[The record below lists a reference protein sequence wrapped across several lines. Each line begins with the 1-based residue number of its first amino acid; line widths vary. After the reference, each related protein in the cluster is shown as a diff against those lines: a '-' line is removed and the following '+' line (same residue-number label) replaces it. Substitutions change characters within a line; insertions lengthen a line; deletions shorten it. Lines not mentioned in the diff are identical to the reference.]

1 MWECIGDLDCLKQ
14 NAALAA
20 IAGAVIGA
28 LATGIIN
35 FAINMLMLWRNNF
48 QKKRAVENAIQAE
61 LSCIIN
67 LLNAISDANGDSEII
82 AYLNAI
88 FKSDLVIKTL
98 APEIWR
104 LGYDSAQDTVE
115 FYAQLT
121 TDFEKHRHPDTQKFH
136 NTESV
141 RETAKNLADE
151 GVKLSLSLGQNKGM
165 KKRWKMIAAILAVL
179 VLGGVLAGP
188 IMSDVE
194 RPDYEVISSA
204 AQNIELRRYA
214 PMIIAQVTVEGA
226 REQAIGDGFR
236 LLADYIFGNNTVSQE
251 IAMTA
256 PVQQQ
261 ASEKIAM
268 TAPVQQQAEGNAWT
282 VSFVMPSDY
291 TMETLPKPNN
301 ERVTLKQIP
310 IAGDEPL
317 SNPYD
322 TIYRWV
328 RVLNKRASAS

>member
-1 MWECIGDLDCLKQ
+1 M
-14 NAALAA
+14 
-20 IAGAVIGA
+20 
-28 LATGIIN
+28 
-35 FAINMLMLWRNNF
+35 R
-48 QKKRAVENAIQAE
+48 
-61 LSCIIN
+61 
-67 LLNAISDANGDSEII
+67 
-82 AYLNAI
+82 
-88 FKSDLVIKTL
+88 
-98 APEIWR
+98 
-104 LGYDSAQDTVE
+104 
-115 FYAQLT
+115 
-121 TDFEKHRHPDTQKFH
+121 
-136 NTESV
+136 
-141 RETAKNLADE
+141 
-151 GVKLSLSLGQNKGM
+151 
-165 KKRWKMIAAILAVL
+165 KRWKMIAAIVAVL

-204 AQNIELRRYA
+204 QAGIEMRRYA
-214 PMIIAQVTVEGA
+214 PMTIAQVTMQGE
-226 REQAIGDGFR
+226 REEAIGDGFR

-310 IAGDEPL
+310 AKRVIAITFSGTNSDENIAEHEKQLKAYIQANNLQITGAPTYAFY
-317 SNPYD
+317 NPPW
-322 TIYRWV
+322 TLPPMRRNEVMIE
-328 RVLNKRASAS
+328 LK